1 MYPLIEVDVLAFQDK
16 ATVCW
21 MVAPVPL
28 AVSEIELEPP
38 VKKEMLVEAVAAA
51 VGAKVTVKGT
61 ICPAA
66 IVTGK
71 ASPLSVN
78 WELLELA
85 DDRVTLPPVAVRLPF
100 WGLVVPTVTV
110 PKLIETGVSASVP
123 VAVVAV
129 PDRATATEGSDASE
143 LRARVAEAVPAT
155 VGANTT
161 DKLALAPA
169 ARV

>member
-1 MYPLIEVDVLAFQDK
+1 
-16 ATVCW
+16 

-28 AVSEIELEPP
+28 AVFEIELELL
-38 VKKEMLVEAVAAA
+38 VKKEILAEAVAAA

-85 DDRVTLPPVAVRLPF
+85 DERVTLPPLAVRLPF

-123 VAVVAV
+123 VAVVAL
-129 PDRATATEGSDASE
+129 PDRATATDGLEDRKSTRLNSSHITTTY
-143 LRARVAEAVPAT
+143 AVFST
-155 VGANTT
+155 KKKT
-161 DKLALAPA
+161 LAPA
-169 ARV
+169 AKV

>member
-1 MYPLIEVDVLAFQDK
+1 
-16 ATVCW
+16 
-21 MVAPVPL
+21 
-28 AVSEIELEPP
+28 
-38 VKKEMLVEAVAAA
+38 VKVILVEAVAVV

-61 ICPAA
+61 LCPAA

-71 ASPLSVN
+71 ASPLTVN
-78 WELLELA
+78 WELPELA
-85 DDRVTLPPVAVRLPF
+85 DERVTLPPVAVRLPV

-123 VAVVAV
+123 VAVVAL
-129 PDRATATEGSDASE
+129 PDRATATEGLDASE
-143 LRARVAEAVPAT
+143 LRVRVAEAVPAT
-155 VGANTT
+155 VGAKTT

>member
-38 VKKEMLVEAVAAA
+38 VKKEMLVEAVPVA

-66 IVTGK
+66 IATGK
-71 ASPLSVN
+71 ASPPSVN

-85 DDRVTLPPVAVRLPF
+85 DERVTLPPVAVRLPF

>member
-1 MYPLIEVDVLAFQDK
+1 MVEV
-16 ATVCW
+16 
-21 MVAPVPL
+21 VAV
-28 AVSEIELEPP
+28 V
-38 VKKEMLVEAVAAA
+38 

-61 ICPAA
+61 LCPVA

-78 WELLELA
+78 WELPELA
-85 DDRVTLPPVAVRLPF
+85 DERVTLPPVAVRLPV
-100 WGLVVPTVTV
+100 WGLGVPTVTV

-129 PDRATATEGSDASE
+129 PDRATATEGLDASE

-155 VGANTT
+155 FGANTT

>member
-1 MYPLIEVDVLAFQDK
+1 MFPRFIGEGALRKPGVA
-16 ATVCW
+16 
-21 MVAPVPL
+21 APVPL
-28 AVSEIELEPP
+28 AVSEIELELL
-38 VKKEMLVEAVAAA
+38 VKKRILAEVVAAA

-61 ICPAA
+61 LCPAA

-71 ASPLSVN
+71 ASPLTVN
-78 WELLELA
+78 WELPELA
-85 DDRVTLPPVAVRLPF
+85 DERVTLPPVAVRLPV

-123 VAVVAV
+123 AVVAV
-129 PDRATATEGSDASE
+129 PDRATGTEGLDASE
-143 LRARVAEAVPAT
+143 LRVRVAAAAPVT

>member
-1 MYPLIEVDVLAFQDK
+1 
-16 ATVCW
+16 

-28 AVSEIELEPP
+28 AVSEIELELL
-38 VKKEMLVEAVAAA
+38 VKKEILAEAVAAA

-85 DDRVTLPPVAVRLPF
+85 DERVTLDRKSTRLNSSHPSISYAVFWLKIKERRDGVRCRTHERLC
-100 WGLVVPTVTV
+100 
-110 PKLIETGVSASVP
+110 PKSCGRRRSS
-123 VAVVAV
+123 
-129 PDRATATEGSDASE
+129 R
-143 LRARVAEAVPAT
+143 R
-155 VGANTT
+155 
-161 DKLALAPA
+161 
-169 ARV
+169 